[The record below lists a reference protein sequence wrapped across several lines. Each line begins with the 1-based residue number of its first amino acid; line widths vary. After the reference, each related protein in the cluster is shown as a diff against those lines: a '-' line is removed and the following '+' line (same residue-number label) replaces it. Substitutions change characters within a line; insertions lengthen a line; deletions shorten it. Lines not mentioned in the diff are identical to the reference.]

1 MAEEKTAQTVVNL
14 GGVKL
19 KVVAI
24 AVAIAFLIG
33 AAGGAYVAHRLKT
46 CPEAPACPVSAA
58 LEVQPQAVS
67 GAVNAKTELSIKPI
81 TTKGA
86 VAEIVNEDGKVTVQ
100 SDEQKI
106 ELPAPKGQT
115 TMTLGKDST
124 VQMKTSYDFKV
135 DVTEMVA
142 AQVKDKLYIQN
153 AELRRINDEER
164 RKQAAKNKIENL
176 RWGGGGFAAG
186 FAAGYAA
193 GKYK

>member
-1 MAEEKTAQTVVNL
+1 MV
-14 GGVKL
+14 
-19 KVVAI
+19 I
-24 AVAIAFLIG
+24 AVIASFAMG

-46 CPEAPACPVSAA
+46 CPEAPTCSVSAA
-58 LEVQPQAVS
+58 LKVQPQAIS
-67 GAVNAKTELSIKPI
+67 GAVNTTTDLSVKPI
-81 TTKGA
+81 STKGA
-86 VAEIVNEDGKVTVQ
+86 VAEIVNEDGKVIVQ
-100 SDEQKI
+100 SEEQKI

-135 DVTEMVA
+135 DVTEMVS